1 MLHSSV
7 ASRYGE
13 SQTGQTM
20 NYKTY
25 FEEQELLVAEEQAID
40 DLEYARYDEL
50 QDKANEAWLDDEY
63 NRWVLYQESQYR

>member
-1 MLHSSV
+1 
-7 ASRYGE
+7 
-13 SQTGQTM
+13 M